1 MLVSNG
7 HETLCKG
14 CSASK
19 EPDPEAR
26 FIDSR
31 IALYKG
37 KPGSLIAVLQE
48 TQREFGYLSESAIRR
63 IGTGL
68 GEPVAKVFGV
78 VTFYSFFSRKP
89 RGTFLVRV
97 CMGTAC
103 YVRGALEVLDAFK
116 KELNIETGQTTPDKL
131 FTLDVARCFGT
142 CGLAPA
148 VMINETVLSSVSP
161 AKVRQ
166 IVKKYR
172 TKEPVYAEK

>member
-1 MLVSNG
+1 MPIENKTVSS
-7 HETLCKG
+7 T
-14 CSASK
+14 CSCSG
-19 EPDPEAR
+19 EPDQEAAY
-26 FIDSR
+26 IDSL
-31 IALYKG
+31 IAARKG
-37 KPGSLIAVLQE
+37 IPGSLIEVLQE
-48 TQREFGYLSESAIRR
+48 TQKAFGYLSESAIRR
-63 IGTGL
+63 IGDGL
-68 GEPVAKVFGV
+68 GEPAGKVFGV

-103 YVRGALEVLDAFK
+103 YVRGAQEVLDAFK
-116 KELNIETGQTTPDKL
+116 KELGIETGQTTADKL

-148 VMINETVLSSVSP
+148 VMINDTVLSSVTP

-172 TKEPVYAEK
+172 AKEPVNEEK